1 MVKDQYQI
9 PQNYSEPE
17 IRAQIDA
24 IQLSPEV
31 MMAPYQQI
39 KNIEEKIFSYREA
52 ALAVEK
58 KPKGWLGRLVFTQ
71 HPQTIQDLIEDESK
85 LGGQLF
91 GEGNKFWL
99 DAKTNDTVF
108 QNDVADWYHVQLNPA
123 NPKRPTVLR
132 FQTTPHSIHKL
143 YEGREY
149 APSIQDIE
157 TFVKAV
163 QAYDSAILSLYPLD
177 STINELQQDIGTD
190 EAKSDSFDLAA

>member
-31 MMAPYQQI
+31 VLAPYQQI
-39 KNIEEKIFSYREA
+39 KNIEENIFSYREA

-58 KPKGWLGRLVFTQ
+58 KPKGWLKGLVFSP
-71 HPQTIQDLIEDESK
+71 HEQTIQELIEEESK
-85 LGGQLF
+85 LGGRLF
-91 GEGNKFWL
+91 GEGHKFWL

-108 QNDVADWYHVQLNPA
+108 HNDVADWYHVQMNPA

-149 APSIQDIE
+149 APTIQDIE

-177 STINELQQDIGTD
+177 NTINELQQDIGAD
-190 EAKSDSFDLAA
+190 EVKSDSFDLAA